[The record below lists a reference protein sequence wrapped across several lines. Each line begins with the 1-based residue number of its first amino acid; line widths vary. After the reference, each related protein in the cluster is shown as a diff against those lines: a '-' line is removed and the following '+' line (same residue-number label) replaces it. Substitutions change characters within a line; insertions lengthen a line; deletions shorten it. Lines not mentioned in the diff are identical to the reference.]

1 MARNIVLTALLALSL
16 GAGCGVKKETHGKV
30 LDELATCQGELQAS
44 RSKVDEQGT
53 RITQLESEL
62 STTRAERD
70 QMTEAER
77 EKQARIAKLLDEM
90 QAGEKELLDL
100 RRQRDM
106 AQARLE
112 SYRQLQAK
120 LKELVDTGKLDVEF
134 RSGQMVLKL
143 PSGVLFGSG
152 RADLSREG
160 KTALAE
166 VLDILVEFKDRR
178 FMVAGHTDNVKI
190 RSRKFKSNWEL
201 STARALSVL
210 EAMVEKGFAP
220 ENVSAAGYGEFQPVA
235 DNETDEGRQ
244 LNRRI
249 EIILVPDLS
258 ELPNLTEEPS

>member
-1 MARNIVLTALLALSL
+1 MARNVVMTALLALSL
-16 GAGCGVKKETHGKV
+16 GAGCGVKKQTHAKV
-30 LDELATCQGELQAS
+30 LDELATCQGELSAS
-44 RSKVDEQGT
+44 RTKVDEQGT

-62 STTRAERD
+62 STTRSA
-70 QMTEAER
+70 MTEAER
-77 EKQARIAKLLDEM
+77 EKQARITKLLEEM
-90 QAGEKELLDL
+90 QAGEQELLDL

-106 AQARLE
+106 ATARLE

-143 PSGVLFGSG
+143 PSEVLFASG
-152 RADLSREG
+152 RADLSRDG

-166 VLDILVEFKDRR
+166 VLDILLEFKDRR

-220 ENVSAAGYGEFQPVA
+220 ENVAAAGYGEFQPVA
-235 DNETDEGRQ
+235 DNDSDEGRQ

-258 ELPNLTEEPS
+258 ELPNLTEDPS